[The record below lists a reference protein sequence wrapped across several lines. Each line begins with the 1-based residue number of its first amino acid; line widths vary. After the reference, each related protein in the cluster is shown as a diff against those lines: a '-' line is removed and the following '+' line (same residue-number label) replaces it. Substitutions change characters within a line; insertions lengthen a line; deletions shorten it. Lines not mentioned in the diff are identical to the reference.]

1 MLIRGRKTPQA
12 TLLNSEHKS
21 IYLLYERSADPVDQ
35 SPLRQT
41 YWNTKTM
48 GKKKKI
54 MIVTAET
61 GETRGSEDKQGNKRK
76 PQGLEVKGRA
86 FRSGS
91 SPSGPHHLC
100 HDSSDV
106 TPRGDGTN

>member
-41 YWNTKTM
+41 YWNTKTIE
-48 GKKKKI
+48 KKKI

-61 GETRGSEDKQGNKRK
+61 EE
-76 PQGLEVKGRA
+76 
-86 FRSGS
+86 
-91 SPSGPHHLC
+91 
-100 HDSSDV
+100 
-106 TPRGDGTN
+106 TPRI